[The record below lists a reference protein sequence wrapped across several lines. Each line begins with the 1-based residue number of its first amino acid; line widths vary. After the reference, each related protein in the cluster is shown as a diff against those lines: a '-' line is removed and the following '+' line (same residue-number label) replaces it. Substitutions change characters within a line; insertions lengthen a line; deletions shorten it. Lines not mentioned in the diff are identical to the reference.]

1 MDPFLDQE
9 LKCSMKDLEEV
20 LDSQAKETTLTAWG
34 WGHCLTVA
42 TWWRCSHAGLVAR
55 LQLWSEQL
63 WWWVWADP
71 PSAGGFPWVCCSG
84 WSVF

>member
-1 MDPFLDQE
+1 
-9 LKCSMKDLEEV
+9 MKDLEEI

-42 TWWRCSHAGLVAR
+42 TWWRCSHAGLVAG

-71 PSAGGFPWVCCSG
+71 PSAGVFPRVCCSG
-84 WSVF
+84 WPVF